1 MSLINREKT
10 VLIVTYGFLPH
21 SKSLGGVLR
30 MLRLAEYLQNRNCK
44 VYVLSASN
52 SHNDS
57 FGYDKLLKS
66 LNIIYVPDKFA
77 LATGRSGNGVLENK
91 EQSLITRLKG
101 WIKTKLKPIILELLT
116 PDTGIFVVKQMVS
129 TAAELIKSNPHIT
142 VVTSGP
148 PHSVHLVGSSLKK
161 QFSSINWIVDYR
173 DSWNG
178 TSLFRKKN
186 KVLQKINE
194 RFEKS
199 VLSGCDSFSY
209 ISEPMLKKAKV
220 YSKNLSNSNSFMIMN
235 GFDIGVLNSF
245 KNKPLNKGPLKIGY
259 FGAIDTNSNGYRNP
273 DIIFDVLLKN
283 PNIDLKLEFFGAV
296 TISKKWQ
303 RKLSKRI
310 HIGSNLS
317 HPDALQKMNSMDAL
331 LLLHTREE
339 GADEVLTGKVF
350 EYIATG
356 LPIIAIGPKNM
367 AVVKMLEG
375 DKGFFTASNISSNE
389 IVSVFEK
396 LVLLKK
402 KSLLPL
408 RNRDDILQY
417 SRDQQYEQFFDLV

>member
-1 MSLINREKT
+1 MSLVNREKT

-21 SKSLGGVLR
+21 NKSLGGVIR
-30 MLRLAEYLQNRNCK
+30 MLRLAEYLQNKKCK

-52 SHNDS
+52 SHNNS

-66 LNIIYVPDKFA
+66 LNIIYVPDRFA
-77 LATGRSGNGVLENK
+77 LATGSSGNDVLEKK
-91 EQSLITRLKG
+91 EQSLMASLKG
-101 WIKTKLKPIILELLT
+101 WIKLKLKPIVLELLT
-116 PDTGIFVVKQMVS
+116 PDAGIFVVSQMVS
-129 TAAELIKSNPHIT
+129 TAAELIKSNPKIT
-142 VVTSGP
+142 VITSGP

-161 QFSSINWIVDYR
+161 QFGSINWIVDYR

-178 TSLFRKKN
+178 TSLFRKKH

-199 VLSGCDSFSY
+199 TLSSCDSFSY
-209 ISEPMLKKAKV
+209 ISPPMLKKAQV
-220 YSKNLSNSNSFMIMN
+220 YSRNVSDSNSFMIRN

-245 KNKPLNKGPLKIGY
+245 KDKPLSKGPLKIGY

-273 DIIFDVLLKN
+273 DIILNVLINN
-283 PNIDLKLEFFGAV
+283 PNLDLKLEFFGAV
-296 TISKKWQ
+296 TISERWQ
-303 RKLSKRI
+303 RKLAKRI

-317 HPDALQKMNSMDAL
+317 HRDALQKMNGMDAL

-375 DKGFFTASNISSNE
+375 DNGFFIASHTNSNE
-389 IVSVFEK
+389 ILSVFEK
-396 LVLLKK
+396 LVALKK

-408 RNRDDILQY
+408 RNRSNILQF
-417 SRDQQYEQFFDLV
+417 SRDQQYKQFFDLV